1 MKSIPTMSD
10 CAVGPDS
17 KLLNAKDIEWYEDI
31 DSSEPINKATTPS
44 SITTTNSST
53 AIHPFFS
60 GGPAPTVV
68 VAGACHSGCTTRP
81 SNRITN
87 PNNAKASSSA
97 IMHKC
102 KASSSM
108 RAGCCIN
115 CKVAVNNEGSTDG
128 SEIDDYEPNVAEH
141 PATTSDNEAD
151 EADTEPEEDTN
162 LAYVSTKAM
171 GDADREVSLFFVNM
185 T

>member
-1 MKSIPTMSD
+1 MSD
-10 CAVGPDS
+10 CAVGPDG
-17 KLLNAKDIEWYEDI
+17 KLLNAKDIKWCEDV

-60 GGPAPTVV
+60 GGPAPAVV
-68 VAGACHSGCTTRP
+68 VAGACCSRRTTRP

-87 PNNAKASSSA
+87 PDNAKASSLA
-97 IMHKC
+97 TTHKR

-108 RAGCCIN
+108 RAGCHIN
-115 CKVAVNNEGSTDG
+115 RKVAVNDEGSTDG
-128 SEIDDYEPNVAEH
+128 SEIDDYKPDIAEH
-141 PATTSDNEAD
+141 PATASDN

-162 LAYVSTKAM
+162 LAYASTKAM

-185 T
+185 M